1 MTLPRPVRVAIVNDY
16 EVVVHGLASM
26 LAPFA
31 DRVEV
36 VEVDVDGTV
45 EQQVDVTLL
54 DTFARQPIV
63 DSHLEEVLASERA
76 GRVVVFTWN
85 MQPELVERALAKGA
99 HGYLAKS
106 THAEDLVEAVE
117 RVFVGEVVV
126 SPTSAPGA
134 DIDVE
139 PEDTQGD
146 WPGRAE
152 GLSPREAEVVA
163 LITQGLT
170 NDDIARRTYLSI
182 NSVKTYIRSAYRKM
196 GVTRRSQAVRWGL
209 EHDMLP
215 GAMHGGPVTQP
226 LLHSPPT
233 EPPTG

>member
-1 MTLPRPVRVAIVNDY
+1 MTLSRPVRVAIVNDY
-16 EVVVHGLASM
+16 EVVVHGVASM
-26 LAPFA
+26 LEPFA

-36 VEVDVDGTV
+36 VELDVGGTV

-54 DTFARQPIV
+54 DTFAQQPIT
-63 DSHLEEVLASERA
+63 DSHLEEVLASGRA

-85 MQPELVERALAKGA
+85 MQPELVERALAEGA
-99 HGYLAKS
+99 QGYLAKS
-106 THAEDLVEAVE
+106 THAGDLVDAVE
-117 RVFVGEVVV
+117 RVARGEVVV

-146 WPGRAE
+146 WPGRAQ

-163 LITQGLT
+163 LITLGLT

-182 NSVKTYIRSAYRKM
+182 NSVKTYIRSAYRKI

-215 GAMHGGPVTQP
+215 GATHGRPTTQ
-226 LLHSPPT
+226 LLPQPPT
-233 EPPTG
+233 R